1 MLSLDHANVRIDQS
15 LHKEIFIDFNGYK
28 LFPLRLI
35 CSSSGSTF
43 LGHLKITSSVF
54 SAIRVT
60 LLTLSQ
66 SRLTSLFRFF
76 TDLLVRKRFVP
87 SGK

>member
-1 MLSLDHANVRIDQS
+1 MLSLDHANIRIDQS

-35 CSSSGSTF
+35 CSSFESTF
-43 LGHLKITSSVF
+43 LGYLKITSSVF

-60 LLTLSQ
+60 LFTLNQ

-76 TDLLVRKRFVP
+76 TDLLV
-87 SGK
+87 

>member
-1 MLSLDHANVRIDQS
+1 MLPLDHANVRIDQS
-15 LHKEIFIDFNGYK
+15 LHKEIFIDFDGYK

-35 CSSSGSTF
+35 FSSSGSTF
-43 LGHLKITSSVF
+43 LGDLKIASSVF

-60 LLTLSQ
+60 LFALNQ

-76 TDLLVRKRFVP
+76 TDLLV
-87 SGK
+87 

>member
-1 MLSLDHANVRIDQS
+1 MLSLDHANVRINQS
-15 LHKEIFIDFNGYK
+15 LHKEIFIDFDGYK

-35 CSSSGSTF
+35 FSSSGSTF
-43 LGHLKITSSVF
+43 LGDLKIASSVF

-60 LLTLSQ
+60 LFALNQ

-76 TDLLVRKRFVP
+76 TDLLV
-87 SGK
+87 